1 MQVVINS
8 EVWDLRSFKL
18 LRSVPSL
25 DQTVIT
31 FNATRDVVYAI
42 LRRNL
47 DDITSAL
54 NPRRNRHPLACAFRT
69 MDAVDYTDIA
79 TTSVDRCVLD
89 LAIEPTDSLIS
100 VVALDGHDEMDAYAK
115 LYEVGRRKPTDDDS
129 DPDDGVETDDDE
141 DSLAEEEAVE
151 ESALHLDADDSDLD
165 ASNNDDETG
174 DEAEE
179 NIDLDFDTH
188 EEEDDDAVEVDGSI
202 VEIITDGSEDEIQIS
217 FSSEDDGSFGDYDED
232 DDEDFDD
239 ILEVFL

>member
-1 MQVVINS
+1 MGFLPQVVINS

-31 FNATRDVVYAI
+31 FNATRDVIYAI

-54 NPRRNRHPLACAFRT
+54 HPRRSRHPLASAFRT

-89 LAIEPTDSLIS
+89 LAIEPTDCLIS
-100 VVALDGHDEMDAYAK
+100 VIALDGHEEMDAFAR

-141 DSLAEEEAVE
+141 DSLAEDEAVDE
-151 ESALHLDADDSDLD
+151 DLHLDADDSDLD
-165 ASNNDDETG
+165 VSNNDESG

-179 NIDLDFDTH
+179 DVDLH
-188 EEEDDDAVEVDGSI
+188 EEDDDDAVEVDGSI
-202 VEIITDGSEDEIQIS
+202 VEIITDGSDGDIRIS
-217 FSSEDDGSFGDYDED
+217 FSSEDDGSFGDYDD
-232 DDEDFDD
+232 DDDDDFND